1 MERAYIVLAA
11 GLGTRMY
18 KDFPD
23 TPKTL
28 LNIGDKPILQHI
40 YNAIEGLGDVYA
52 VVGGKADKVEGY
64 IEGHNLP
71 IYPIFNPF
79 YEASNN
85 MVSLWLALKDLKN
98 KYHEITVI
106 NGDTWFT
113 RKTAER
119 LHGSKGDM
127 VLCVSKKAVCP
138 REDMKVYAEH
148 NIITNLGKELDTD
161 KAVGE
166 FIGVF
171 RTLCP
176 NELHDSIDRTLHN
189 RWNLNLWMESGILGL
204 MGDID
209 IRMLDIEDDPYIEVD
224 FPEDLEKANELQRRY
239 CSELLPE

>member
-1 MERAYIVLAA
+1 MQRAYIILAA

-18 KDFPD
+18 SDFPN

-28 LNIGDKPILQHI
+28 LPIGDEPILQHI

-52 VVGGKADKVEGY
+52 VVGGKADKIEHY
-64 IEGHNLP
+64 IESHNLP
-71 IYPIFNPF
+71 IFTVFNPF
-79 YEASNN
+79 YESSNN
-85 MVSLWLALKDLKN
+85 MVSLWLALKDLRGRYN
-98 KYHEITVI
+98 EITVI

-127 VLCVSKKAVCP
+127 VLCVSKKDVCP

-148 NIITNLGKELDTD
+148 DIITNLGKELDID
-161 KAVGE
+161 KAIGE

-171 RTLCP
+171 RTLVP
-176 NELHDSIDRTLHN
+176 NELHDAIDRTLHN
-189 RWNLNLWMESGILGL
+189 KWNLNLWMESGILGL

-224 FPEDLEKANELQRRY
+224 FPEDLVKANELYENSR
-239 CSELLPE
+239 S